1 MKVDILAIGAHPD
14 DVELSCAGTL
24 AKEISNGKTVSIIDL
39 TRGEL
44 GTRGSASLRDKEAK
58 KAADILGVS
67 ARYNLGFADGFFQ
80 NDRAHQEKLIA
91 YIRHLQPEIVLCN
104 AVEDRHPD
112 HGRAAQL
119 VAESCFLSGL
129 QKVETTFEGENQ
141 TAWRP
146 KQLYHYIQWNN
157 TAPDVVVNISDQ
169 MELKLRA
176 VMAYDSQF
184 YKPNSAE
191 PETPISTQNFLDSIK
206 YRAADLGRL
215 IGVDYAEG
223 FTSSRLLGV
232 NSLSDLL

>member
-24 AKEISNGKTVSIIDL
+24 AKEIASGKSVAIIDL

-58 KAADILGVS
+58 KAAEILGVS

-80 NDRAHQEKLIA
+80 NNRAHQEKLIA
-91 YIRHLQPEIVLCN
+91 YIRHLQPEMVLCN
-104 AVEDRHPD
+104 AKEDRHPD

-129 QKVETTFEGENQ
+129 QKVETTFEAKNQ

-157 TAPDVVVNISDQ
+157 ATPDVVVNISDQ

-184 YKPNSAE
+184 YKPNSKE

-232 NSLSDLL
+232 NSLSDLI

>member
-24 AKEISNGKTVSIIDL
+24 AKEIASGKSVAIIDL

-80 NDRAHQEKLIA
+80 NNRAHQEKLIA
-91 YIRHLQPEIVLCN
+91 YIRHLQPEMVLCN
-104 AVEDRHPD
+104 DVEDRHPD

-157 TAPDVVVNISDQ
+157 TAPEIVVDISGF
-169 MELKLRA
+169 MEQKLAA

-184 YKPNSAE
+184 YKPNSTE

-223 FTSSRLLGV
+223 FTSSRLLGA
-232 NSLSDLL
+232 NLLSDLI

>member
-24 AKEISNGKTVSIIDL
+24 AKEIAGGKSVAIIDL

-44 GTRGSASLRDKEAK
+44 GTRGSASLRDKEAQ

-80 NDRAHQEKLIA
+80 NNRAHQEKLIT
-91 YIRHLQPEIVLCN
+91 YIRHLQPGMVLCN
-104 AVEDRHPD
+104 ATEDRHPD

-129 QKVETTFEGENQ
+129 QKVETVFEGKNQ
-141 TAWRP
+141 LAWRP
-146 KQLYHYIQWNN
+146 KQLYHYVQWNN
-157 TAPDVVVNISDQ
+157 VTPDIVVDISGF
-169 MELKLRA
+169 MELKLDA

-215 IGVDYAEG
+215 VGVDSAEG

-232 NSLSDLL
+232 NLLSDLL

>member
-24 AKEISNGKTVSIIDL
+24 AKEIANGKAVAIIDL
-39 TRGEL
+39 TKGEL

-58 KAADILGVS
+58 KAAEILGVS
-67 ARYNLGFADGFFQ
+67 ARFNLGFADGFFR

-91 YIRHLQPEIVLCN
+91 YIRHLQPEMVLCN
-104 AVEDRHPD
+104 AVDDRHPD

-129 QKVETTFEGENQ
+129 QKVETIFEGQNQ
-141 TAWRP
+141 VAWRP
-146 KQLYHYIQWNN
+146 KQFYHYIQWNN
-157 TAPDVVVNISDQ
+157 ATPEIVVDISGF
-169 MELKLRA
+169 MVKKLAA
-176 VMAYDSQF
+176 VKAYDSQF

-215 IGVDYAEG
+215 IGVDHAEG
-223 FTSSRLLGV
+223 FTSSRLLGA
-232 NSLSDLL
+232 NLLSDLL

>member
-14 DVELSCAGTL
+14 DIELSCAGTL
-24 AKEISNGKTVSIIDL
+24 AKEIANGKTVAIIDL

-58 KAADILGVS
+58 NAAEILGVS
-67 ARYNLGFADGFFQ
+67 ARYNLGFTDGFFQ
-80 NDRAHQEKLIA
+80 NNREHQEKLIA
-91 YIRHLQPEIVLCN
+91 YIRHLQPKMVLCN
-104 AVEDRHPD
+104 AAEDRHPD

-119 VAESCFLSGL
+119 VTESCFLSGL
-129 QKVETTFEGENQ
+129 KKVETTFEGKNQ

-184 YKPNSAE
+184 YKPNSSE
-191 PETPISTQNFLDSIK
+191 PETPISTQNFLDSIT

-232 NSLSDLL
+232 NSLSDLI

>member
-24 AKEISNGKTVSIIDL
+24 AKEIVNGKSVAIIDL

-44 GTRGSASLRDKEAK
+44 GTRGSASLRDKESQ

-67 ARYNLGFADGFFQ
+67 SRYNLGFADGFFQ
-80 NDRAHQEKLIA
+80 NNRAHQEKLIA
-91 YIRHLQPEIVLCN
+91 YIRYLQPEMVLCN
-104 AVEDRHPD
+104 AVQDRHPD

-129 QKVETTFEGENQ
+129 QKVETTFEGKNQ

-157 TAPDVVVNISDQ
+157 TTPDVVVNISDQ
-169 MELKLRA
+169 MELKLDA
-176 VMAYDSQF
+176 VMAYASQF
-184 YKPNSAE
+184 YKPNSTE

-232 NSLSDLL
+232 NSLSDLI